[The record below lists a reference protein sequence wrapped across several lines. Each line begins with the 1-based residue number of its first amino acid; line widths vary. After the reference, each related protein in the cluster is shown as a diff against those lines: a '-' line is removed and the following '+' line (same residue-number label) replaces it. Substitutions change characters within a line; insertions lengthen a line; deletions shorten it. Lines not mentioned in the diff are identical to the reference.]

1 MRLQDDDA
9 DRVLDAHAPPLL
21 QDSLGESLEEKKF
34 LCLIDGDAAWQDSWD
49 VVQMLIIGYIFLE
62 LPLRLGFRWT
72 KGEGG
77 IGALSEA
84 YMTPAT
90 DLIIDAL
97 MLIDLISRFF
107 TTYTWHDFYGED
119 FVVRD
124 QVSPNTSNLP
134 LLLLNI

>member
-21 QDSLGESLEEKKF
+21 QDSLGDSLEEKKF

-72 KGEGG
+72 KGEGD

-84 YMTPAT
+84 Y
-90 DLIIDAL
+90 
-97 MLIDLISRFF
+97 
-107 TTYTWHDFYGED
+107 
-119 FVVRD
+119 
-124 QVSPNTSNLP
+124 
-134 LLLLNI
+134 LLR